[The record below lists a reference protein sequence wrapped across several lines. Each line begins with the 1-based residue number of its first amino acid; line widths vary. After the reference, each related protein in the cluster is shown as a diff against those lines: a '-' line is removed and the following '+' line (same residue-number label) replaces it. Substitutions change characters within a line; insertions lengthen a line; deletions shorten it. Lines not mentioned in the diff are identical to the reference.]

1 MKSIKIAILII
12 LLYPTL
18 FSCKTKEDKTIKEIT
33 QILEKYTFRY
43 VDDRW
48 NVHFITF
55 SGNMATYKMKQLDLT
70 PGLEGGYDRINNQKV
85 PYKIVVE
92 KNGEIYIEFS
102 PQEGTKDIYEYVKRD
117 SGEIL
122 LEGKHTLHAIQDDDV
137 ESKTPS
143 KEEMKNSD
151 IKENS
156 PKKAEADSA
165 W

>member
-1 MKSIKIAILII
+1 MTLIKKFILI
-12 LLYPTL
+12 LLLIPTL
-18 FSCKTKEDKTIKEIT
+18 FSCKSKEDKTIEKVT
-33 QILEKYTFRY
+33 QVLEKYTFRY
-43 VDDRW
+43 VDERW
-48 NVHFITF
+48 NVHFVTF
-55 SGNMATYKMKQLDLT
+55 SGSIASYKMTQIDLT

-92 KNGEIYIEFS
+92 KNGKIYIEFS
-102 PQEGTKDIYEYVKRD
+102 PQEGTKEIYEYVKRD

-143 KEEMKNSD
+143 KEEIKNSD

-156 PKKAEADSA
+156 PKNAGADTA